1 MASYSN
7 NENIMVSGQTAYFK
21 KNGTMTNHGTLN
33 LPNANI
39 ARTYNEG
46 YIAEN
51 SILHGTDLAD
61 TTDYIETETSMH
73 LLLDEDWEEKPNE
86 RTIITNANNISTAL
100 SLYATDIK
108 NIADTVVRYIPVEY
122 IQSSGTQWIDTLV
135 TGKGH
140 TKIDVKFDSSNYN
153 ASSEHCVLGSRIY
166 SETSMF
172 ILGFYSRGWYGYR
185 SSQGSPMQLIGGIY
199 EVRLDKGKFYWFN
212 TATGNWDLKNTY
224 AAGTFT
230 TPSNMILFGERR
242 SNTIAQLSSIKLYY
256 CKIYEDDTLV
266 RDYIPIKD
274 LNNVACLYDKVSDT
288 YFYNQGSGTFIAGP
302 EIN

>member
-108 NIADTVVRYIPVEY
+108 NIADTVIRYIPVEY

-135 TGKGH
+135 TGTGY

-172 ILGFYSRGWYGYR
+172 ILGFYSGGWYGYN
-185 SSQGSPMQLIGGIY
+185 SSQGSPMRLTGGIY

-212 TATGNWDLKNTY
+212 TTTGDWDLKNTY
-224 AAGTFT
+224 TIGTFT

-242 SNTIAQLSSIKLYY
+242 SNTVTQLSSIKLYY
-256 CKIYEDDTLV
+256 CKIYENGTLV